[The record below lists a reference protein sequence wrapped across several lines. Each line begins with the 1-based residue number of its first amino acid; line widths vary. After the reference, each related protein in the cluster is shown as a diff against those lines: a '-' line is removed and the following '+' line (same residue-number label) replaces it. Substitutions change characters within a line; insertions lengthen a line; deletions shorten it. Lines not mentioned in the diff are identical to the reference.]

1 MNHQEFWSN
10 THQQDKIPN
19 LQFRAWNCWAKTFE
33 VLKLFNFRGPMDS
46 LPPPMTCVSSPTKKT
61 NPLLPDL
68 QITAQPQLVS
78 RVCLKCNFHIMP
90 IIRWQLP
97 AAFLLSPPHLLSP
110 LFFKMPTSR
119 CELSDSY
126 TICKVELPRRYLQI
140 CNIQTLQQ
148 DPGQNLRKQNS
159 KQAQNFEKRG
169 GTLFSKMY
177 NNWYRGSHNSVLA
190 FVLSISRF
198 PGGLGFVQGCKLFR
212 HLGTSCPVIMTSFC
226 TTFISRSWIDRA
238 GAQQSWNCLR
248 AWIRPW
254 LFSGGPSP
262 VRNSSNS
269 VPPAFTCTSILDTW

>member
-1 MNHQEFWSN
+1 
-10 THQQDKIPN
+10 
-19 LQFRAWNCWAKTFE
+19 
-33 VLKLFNFRGPMDS
+33 MDS
-46 LPPPMTCVSSPTKKT
+46 LPPPMTCLSSTTKKT

-68 QITAQPQLVS
+68 QLTAQLQLVTQS
-78 RVCLKCNFHIMP
+78 LLDGWLKCNFHTKP